1 MCTPGNSDIL
11 ILGTII
17 GSLYLYDLK
26 NIEHNTNQSM
36 SYNYIALIETLLP
49 KFQELEDEKK

>member
-11 ILGTII
+11 ILGTVI

-36 SYNYIALIETLLP
+36 SYNYIALIENLLP